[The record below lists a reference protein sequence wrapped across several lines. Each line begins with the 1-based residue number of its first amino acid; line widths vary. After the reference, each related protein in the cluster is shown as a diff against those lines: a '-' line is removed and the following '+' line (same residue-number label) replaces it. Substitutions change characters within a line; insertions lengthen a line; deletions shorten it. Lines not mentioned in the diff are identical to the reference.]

1 MIRRRLAV
9 VLVGLVAA
17 GGVASL
23 PAAHAAETP
32 VAATA
37 VEATPPPLCVWLDV
51 VNLAYCVRR

>member
-1 MIRRRLAV
+1 VIRRRLAV

-37 VEATPPPLCVWLDV
+37 VEATPPLCVWLDV